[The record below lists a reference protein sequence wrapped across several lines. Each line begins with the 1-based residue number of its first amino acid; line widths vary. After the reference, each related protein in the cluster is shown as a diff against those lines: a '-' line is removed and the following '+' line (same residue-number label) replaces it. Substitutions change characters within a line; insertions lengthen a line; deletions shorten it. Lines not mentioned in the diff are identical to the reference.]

1 MLDFIKI
8 NITAIALVV
17 TAIATVIIAWVEVL
31 KNKPAIKQSLTSLI
45 AKLKIYER
53 RNNRII
59 KKEHEKAQ
67 AILNKKVTRA
77 ELINIINTQYEIN
90 EKLDTI
96 IIWILCLL
104 ILVINEPQN
113 RVISKFASRRG
124 IRAEYDLQEIE
135 HIIEYLWREY
145 DSRARGETVELTKA
159 MERLKK
165 KIEALKT
172 ETDS

>member
-77 ELINIINTQYEIN
+77 ELINIINTQSEIN
-90 EKLDTI
+90 EQLDSI
-96 IIWILCLL
+96 IIWILCIL
-104 ILVINEPQN
+104 IQSINDPNNQTLRN
-113 RVISKFASRRG
+113 FVKARG
-124 IRAEYDLQEIE
+124 FDSEYNMKD
-135 HIIEYLWREY
+135 IEYWVSDLWERHNRF
-145 DSRARGETVELTKA
+145 DRGKMVELTKD
-159 MERLKK
+159 MKRLKK
-165 KIEALKT
+165 KIEALKSK
-172 ETDS
+172 TD